1 MSKYGEQDDDNEN
14 ESGPEREGIG
24 DIIKRIVS
32 VGVGSAFMTDDSVK
46 NLLHDLPLP
55 KDIVNGLLQNARQ
68 AKTDFLETVREE
80 VKNQVGRVDPSRLVD
95 DLVERY
101 DIEVSAKVRF
111 KRKENAPEPSD
122 DVLKSSGKK
131 NAKKKAASKKTGK
144 TQS

>member
-1 MSKYGEQDDDNEN
+1 MSDHDEHGNTDK
-14 ESGPEREGIG
+14 ESGSEREGIG

-80 VKNQVGRVDPSRLVD
+80 VKSQVGRVDPSRLVD

-101 DIEVSAKVRF
+101 DIEVSAKVSF
-111 KRKENAPEPSD
+111 KRKENAPAPSD
-122 DVLKSSGKK
+122 DVPQKSGKK
-131 NAKKKAASKKTGK
+131 NGSKTTASKKTGK
-144 TQS
+144 NNK